1 MKRRQ
6 KPPKKFDRVTAGVSG
21 NKGKMTFI
29 VFIDN
34 LSGLTHM
41 PTCDCDTL
49 EEALNN
55 IEHVPN
61 QNWFFHIYE
70 SHFKKVPIF
79 AAKVRVDV
87 FKYIKTVAGRSA
99 MTHTRR
105 EVLQYAVTDYE
116 EHWLFADKLF
126 GI

>member
-1 MKRRQ
+1 M
-6 KPPKKFDRVTAGVSG
+6 SG
-21 NKGKMTFI
+21 NKAKMTYI

-34 LSGLTHM
+34 LSGMSHL

-49 EEALNN
+49 QDALTN

-70 SHFKKVPIF
+70 CHFEKVPIF
-79 AAKVRVDV
+79 AGKVKVDV
-87 FKYIKTVAGRSA
+87 FKYIKTVAGASSV
-99 MTHTRR
+99 THTRR
-105 EVLQYAVTDYE
+105 EALQYAVTDYE
-116 EHWLFADKLF
+116 NHWFFSDRFF

>member
-1 MKRRQ
+1 
-6 KPPKKFDRVTAGVSG
+6 
-21 NKGKMTFI
+21 MTFI

-34 LSGLTHM
+34 LSGMSHL
-41 PTCDCDTL
+41 PTCDCDTF
-49 EEALNN
+49 EEALTN

-70 SHFKKVPIF
+70 CHFEKVPIF
-79 AAKVRVDV
+79 AGKVRVDV
-87 FKYIKTVAGRSA
+87 FKYVKTVAGASV

-105 EVLQYAVTDYE
+105 EGLQYAFTDYE
-116 EHWLFADKLF
+116 NHWFFSDRFF

>member
-1 MKRRQ
+1 M
-6 KPPKKFDRVTAGVSG
+6 SH
-21 NKGKMTFI
+21 
-29 VFIDN
+29 
-34 LSGLTHM
+34 L

-61 QNWFFHIYE
+61 QNWFFHVYE

-79 AAKVRVDV
+79 GAKVRVDV

-99 MTHTRR
+99 ITHTRR
-105 EVLQYAVTDYE
+105 EGLQYVVTDWE
-116 EHWLFADKLF
+116 NHWFFADKLF